1 MQTSSYLQALFVCSE
16 TCMSSSF
23 DAPRV
28 RRRTVTLTHD
38 KILKEVAGS
47 DEVRIIRAARTT
59 LEPLSAPREPS
70 ANSKSNNIPA
80 TQTPVQP
87 VLAARQASVIQT
99 GATVL
104 VVNASQQTAQE
115 ITLELSRTLPG
126 CSILFAPTLQL
137 ALWILKRRSI
147 DIILSSAVL
156 PDGPLSRLHETL
168 ETMSPPP
175 ELVILSDLTTTRAD
189 LGAHPGYRFVELR
202 RVQSRAPYAAAENRS
217 NETQITTLGANIRND
232 LNNPLQEIVA
242 MAFVA
247 TSSEG
252 LSPIAEEAL
261 SAIQRAASNMS
272 NLVNSLEDKIR
283 SVVEQPRNILSSE
296 RQSRR

>member
-1 MQTSSYLQALFVCSE
+1 
-16 TCMSSSF
+16 MSSSF

-38 KILKEVAGS
+38 KIIKEVPSTG
-47 DEVRIIRAARTT
+47 EVRIIRAAQTPQ
-59 LEPLSAPREPS
+59 EPTPHREAPRAAQTNTPS
-70 ANSKSNNIPA
+70 ANKTRSGLDTQSHRPESAKDNSKQSNLGPI
-80 TQTPVQP
+80 
-87 VLAARQASVIQT
+87 QA

-104 VVNASQQTAQE
+104 VINASQQTAQE

-156 PDGPLSRLHETL
+156 PDGPLSRLHESL
-168 ETMSPPP
+168 ELMSPPP
-175 ELVILSDLTTTRAD
+175 ELVILSDLTTTRAE
-189 LGAHPGYRFVELR
+189 LGSHPGYRFVELR
-202 RVQSRAPYAAAENRS
+202 RVESHSSYSPKLVES
-217 NETQITTLGANIRND
+217 DETQISSLGADLRND

-261 SAIQRAASNMS
+261 SAIQRAATNMS
-272 NLVNSLEDKIR
+272 SVVNSLEDKIR
-283 SVVEQPRNILSSE
+283 SVVEQPSLILTAAKRKYS
-296 RQSRR
+296 

>member
-1 MQTSSYLQALFVCSE
+1 VCCE
-16 TCMSSSF
+16 IYMSSSF

-38 KILKEVAGS
+38 KILKEVPSAG
-47 DEVRIIRAARTT
+47 EVRIIRAAQSPQ
-59 LEPLSAPREPS
+59 EPAARHEVSSPQ
-70 ANSKSNNIPA
+70 KSNTFSPRFISP
-80 TQTPVQP
+80 TPSGQP
-87 VLAARQASVIQT
+87 TTPKVTPQEAALQV

-104 VVNASQQTAQE
+104 VINASQQTAQE

-156 PDGPLSRLHETL
+156 PDGPLSRLHESL
-168 ETMSPPP
+168 ELMSPPP
-175 ELVILSDLTTTRAD
+175 ELVILSDLTTTRAE
-189 LGAHPGYRFVELR
+189 LGSHPGYRFVELR
-202 RVQSRAPYAAAENRS
+202 RVQSHTPYAPTVVDS
-217 NETQITTLGANIRND
+217 SVTQISSLGADIRND

-261 SAIQRAASNMS
+261 SAIQRAATNMS
-272 NLVNSLEDKIR
+272 SVVNSLEDKIR
-283 SVVEQPRNILSSE
+283 SVVEKPTMILTAE
-296 RQSRR
+296 RTSRRG

>member
-1 MQTSSYLQALFVCSE
+1 
-16 TCMSSSF
+16 MSSSF

-47 DEVRIIRAARTT
+47 QELRIIRAARIT
-59 LEPLSAPREPS
+59 PAPIGTHREPPTTD
-70 ANSKSNNIPA
+70 KSNASPTSKTTAQPA
-80 TQTPVQP
+80 SSP
-87 VLAARQASVIQT
+87 RQANVIQT

-156 PDGPLSRLHETL
+156 PDGPLSKLHETL

-175 ELVILSDLTTTRAD
+175 ELVILSDLTATRAD

-202 RVQSRAPYAAAENRS
+202 RVQSRAPYASPESQS

-283 SVVEQPRNILSSE
+283 SVVEQPRMILTSE

>member
-1 MQTSSYLQALFVCSE
+1 
-16 TCMSSSF
+16 MSSSF

-47 DEVRIIRAARTT
+47 EEVRIIRAARTT
-59 LEPLSAPREPS
+59 TEPIGGYREPLPPT
-70 ANSKSNNIPA
+70 KSN
-80 TQTPVQP
+80 TQPSGQTTSPTTNSPVHHGGA
-87 VLAARQASVIQT
+87 VQA

-126 CSILFAPTLQL
+126 CAILFAPTLQL

-156 PDGPLSRLHETL
+156 PDGPLSKLHETL

-175 ELVILSDLTTTRAD
+175 ELVILSDLTATRAD
-189 LGAHPGYRFVELR
+189 LGSHPGYRFVELR
-202 RVQSRAPYAAAENRS
+202 RVQSRSSYAPTENRS

-261 SAIQRAASNMS
+261 SAIQRAATNMS
-272 NLVNSLEDKIR
+272 SVVNSLEDKIR
-283 SVVEQPRNILSSE
+283 SVVDQPRMILTAE

>member
-1 MQTSSYLQALFVCSE
+1 
-16 TCMSSSF
+16 
-23 DAPRV
+23 V

-38 KILKEVAGS
+38 KILKEVPSAG
-47 DEVRIIRAARTT
+47 DVRIIRAAQSIQ
-59 LEPLSAPREPS
+59 EPKTHREAPNT
-70 ANSKSNNIPA
+70 AKSNTFPPRSVPSTPHSQA
-80 TQTPVQP
+80 TTPKASTYD
-87 VLAARQASVIQT
+87 AALQA

-104 VVNASQQTAQE
+104 VINASQQTAQE

-156 PDGPLSRLHETL
+156 PDGPLSRLHESL
-168 ETMSPPP
+168 ELMSPPP
-175 ELVILSDLTTTRAD
+175 ELVILSDLTTTRAE
-189 LGAHPGYRFVELR
+189 LGSHPGYRFVELR
-202 RVQSRAPYAAAENRS
+202 RVQSHTPYAPTVVDS
-217 NETQITTLGANIRND
+217 NVTQISSLGADIRND

-247 TSSEG
+247 TSSDG

-261 SAIQRAASNMS
+261 SAIQRAATNMS
-272 NLVNSLEDKIR
+272 SVVNSLEDKIR
-283 SVVEQPRNILSSE
+283 SVVEKPSMILTAE
-296 RQSRR
+296 RHVRRK

>member
-1 MQTSSYLQALFVCSE
+1 
-16 TCMSSSF
+16 MSSSF

-28 RRRTVTLTHD
+28 RRRTLTLTHD
-38 KILKEVAGS
+38 KILKEVPNAT
-47 DEVRIIRAARTT
+47 EVRIIRAAQ
-59 LEPLSAPREPS
+59 SAPEEPAPRNTPS
-70 ANSKSNNIPA
+70 HAPKQNPILNERGPA
-80 TQTPVQP
+80 VLRQVPVVAP
-87 VLAARQASVIQT
+87 SHSGAPRDASVST

-104 VVNASQQTAQE
+104 VINASQQAAQE

-156 PDGPLSRLHETL
+156 PDGPLTRLHDSL
-168 ETMSPPP
+168 ELMSPPP
-175 ELVILSDLTTTRAD
+175 ELVILSDLTATRAD
-189 LGAHPGYRFVELR
+189 LGSHPGYRFVELR
-202 RVQSRAPYAAAENRS
+202 RVQSHAPYAAPAVDPTV
-217 NETQITTLGANIRND
+217 TQISSLGADLRND

-247 TSSEG
+247 TSSDG

-272 NLVNSLEDKIR
+272 SVVNSLEDKIR
-283 SVVEQPRNILSSE
+283 SVVEKPSLILTAE
-296 RQSRR
+296 RRARRG